1 MTAIAFSSA
10 IGPVPI
16 DCVVSEKHTS
26 EIAITEIPIEDGARI
41 TDHAFALPKKVTLDV
56 ANQNAAAA
64 YNALV
69 AFQES
74 RVPFTVVTGLFV
86 YTNMLI
92 KSLNAERDKT
102 FSSVLRCTC
111 DLQEIII
118 VATAYVADPG
128 TGDTTGNNQ
137 NQSSAA
143 KNATSQNAT
152 DTTTADRTA
161 GTELRGDSATSTV
174 PSGSDKSIL
183 KQALG

>member
-1 MTAIAFSSA
+1 MVAIAFSSA

-26 EIAITEIPIEDGARI
+26 ELEITEIPVESGVRI
-41 TDHAFALPKKVTLDV
+41 TDHAFVLPKKVTLDI

-74 RVPFTVVTGLFV
+74 RVPFTVVTGLYV

-92 KSLNAERDKT
+92 KNLNAERDKT

-118 VATAYVADPG
+118 VSTAYAPDTAGSGDPNS
-128 TGDTTGNNQ
+128 T
-137 NQSSAA
+137 SSTS
-143 KNATSQNAT
+143 KNATQNTTDQAT
-152 DTTTADRTA
+152 GDRTT
-161 GTELRGDSATSTV
+161 GTTNSGDNSTGTV
-174 PSGSDKSIL
+174 PDGSDTSLL
-183 KQALG
+183 KQTFG